1 MHVGH
6 RLSARSG
13 WEGLPLA
20 CTERSTGPMS
30 SAKRVKYDRQRS
42 ELVVIEGSD
51 EIRLEVLDEGFYS
64 RREDVADVNASE
76 LRRALA
82 VSRRSEEAKG
92 IDWEVGLGVERTEYE
107 VIDHEYAPAS
117 PVSIILT
124 TEGHLAIDV
133 GVMLREYPED
143 DPAFVPRLR
152 RLLDPML
159 DRRAATFVSVEAD
172 DSYVAPPYLVTI
184 RVKPTIRG
192 RSVGYLFEI
201 GEAVGELVS
210 TSDADQL
217 ELTRTTARDLV
228 RGGRADLL
236 IGQPEGPWLDVKARA
251 YDLNGDAGK
260 ISLAQDVAK
269 FANAE
274 HGGLLIIGLEA
285 KKVPGGEVVRS
296 IRPVT
301 VDGKELRRHE
311 QAISNRLYPPPEF
324 LSVEVVDIE
333 RGQIMLID
341 VPSQPEELK
350 PFLVHGAIVDGKI
363 EGAFI
368 SIIRRRGEA
377 SIPIQAQAI
386 HSTLAAG
393 RALLRRGQLPDDER

>member
-1 MHVGH
+1 MCGDVSTFDQRAATPRWTRTSSAIMYQRIPEGGSLHVRH

-13 WEGLPLA
+13 SEGLPLA
-20 CTERSTGPMS
+20 CTERSTVPMS
-30 SAKRVKYDRQRS
+30 SASRAKRVKYDRQRS

-51 EIRLEVLDEGFYS
+51 EIRLEVFDEGFYA

-82 VSRRSEEAKG
+82 VSRRSEEAEG
-92 IDWEVGLGVERTEYE
+92 IDWEVGLGVASTEYE
-107 VIDHEYAPAS
+107 VIDLENTPAS

-192 RSVGYLFEI
+192 RSVGDLFEI

-217 ELTRTTARDLV
+217 ELTRATARDLV

-251 YDLNGDAGK
+251 YDLSGDAGK

-285 KKVPGGEVVRS
+285 KKVPGVHAARTG
-296 IRPVT
+296 
-301 VDGKELRRHE
+301 
-311 QAISNRLYPPPEF
+311 QAL
-324 LSVEVVDIE
+324 
-333 RGQIMLID
+333 Q
-341 VPSQPEELK
+341 
-350 PFLVHGAIVDGKI
+350 
-363 EGAFI
+363 
-368 SIIRRRGEA
+368 
-377 SIPIQAQAI
+377 
-386 HSTLAAG
+386 TAG
-393 RALLRRGQLPDDER
+393 SAR